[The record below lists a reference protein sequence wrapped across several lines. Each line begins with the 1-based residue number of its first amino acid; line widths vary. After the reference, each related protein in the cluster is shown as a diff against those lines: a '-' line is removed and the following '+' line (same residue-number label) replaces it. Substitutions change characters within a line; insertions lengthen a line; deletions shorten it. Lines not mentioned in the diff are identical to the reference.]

1 MSQLETVSRSS
12 EERPRD
18 DSSAALETMMTTST
32 AVSAPADPRRVEA
45 FGEHLLDVLNHGA
58 VALGLSVGHRTGL
71 FDALGA
77 LPPATSEAI
86 AETAGLDERYV
97 REWLGAMATARIVE
111 YDASVGHYRLPE
123 AHAALLTRAAAP
135 DNMAVTAQ
143 WFAVLAG
150 VEDRIVE
157 CFHRGGGVP
166 YEAFGRFHEVMAEES
181 SQTVV
186 TALFDHI
193 LPLAPGLTD
202 QLREGIDVLDVGC
215 GRGRALLAMASE
227 YPNSSFRGYD
237 LSEDAVGPA
246 RAEALEMG
254 LRNVSFDAV
263 DAALMTDAER
273 FDLVTAFDIVHDQAR
288 PADVLGHLHRALR
301 PGGLLL
307 MQDISTH
314 TPLEA
319 NLDHPLGPFL
329 YTISYTHCMTVSL
342 AQDGAGLG
350 TCWGRELAESMLAD
364 AGFSS
369 VEVHTLPHDIQ
380 NFFYLARRSR
390 AQNSRPV

>member
-1 MSQLETVSRSS
+1 
-12 EERPRD
+12 
-18 DSSAALETMMTTST
+18 MTTTT
-32 AVSAPADPRRVEA
+32 ALPSRPDASRVED
-45 FGEHLLDVLNHGA
+45 FGRHLLDVLNHGA

-71 FDALGA
+71 FDTLAGLA
-77 LPPATSEAI
+77 PSTSREI
-86 AETAGLDERYV
+86 ADAAGLDERYV

-111 YDASVGHYRLPE
+111 YDGTTGRYVLPA
-123 AHAALLTRAAAP
+123 AHAALLTRSATP

-157 CFHRGGGVP
+157 CFRDGGGVP

-181 SQTVV
+181 GQTVV
-186 TALFDHI
+186 AALFDHI
-193 LPLAPGLTD
+193 LPLAPGLI
-202 QLREGIDVLDVGC
+202 QRLREGIDVLDVGC

-227 YPNSSFRGYD
+227 YPNSRFRGYD
-237 LSEDAVGPA
+237 LSEAAVGPA
-246 RAEALEMG
+246 RREAAEMG
-254 LRNVSFDAV
+254 LRNVFFASV
-263 DAALMTDAER
+263 DAALMADEER

-288 PADVLGHLHRALR
+288 PDDVLANLRRALR

-314 TPLEA
+314 TPLES

-342 AQDGAGLG
+342 ARNGAGLG

-364 AGFSS
+364 AGFVD
-369 VEVHTLPHDIQ
+369 VEVHTLEHDIQ
-380 NFFYLARRSR
+380 NFFYLARR
-390 AQNSRPV
+390 

>member
-1 MSQLETVSRSS
+1 
-12 EERPRD
+12 
-18 DSSAALETMMTTST
+18 MTTTT
-32 AVSAPADPRRVEA
+32 APIAPADPEGVEA
-45 FGEHLLDVLNHGA
+45 FGSHLLDVINHGA
-58 VALGLSVGHRTGL
+58 VTIGLSVGHRTGL
-71 FDALGA
+71 FDALAA
-77 LPPATSEAI
+77 LPPSSSEAI
-86 AETAGLDERYV
+86 ADTAGLDERYV

-111 YDASVGHYRLPE
+111 FDASAGRYSLPPE
-123 AHAALLTRAAAP
+123 HAALLTRASAP
-135 DNMAVTAQ
+135 DNLAVTAQ

-150 VEDRIVE
+150 VEDQIVE
-157 CFHRGGGVP
+157 CFRHGGGVP

-186 TALFDHI
+186 SALFDHI
-193 LPLAPGLTD
+193 LPLAPGLTGR
-202 QLREGIDVLDVGC
+202 LREGIDVLDVGC

-227 YPNSSFRGYD
+227 YPNSRFRGYE
-237 LSEDAVGPA
+237 LSDDAVSDA
-246 RAEALEMG
+246 RREAKEMG
-254 LRNVSFDAV
+254 LRNIVFAAV
-263 DAALMTDAER
+263 DAALITDEAR
-273 FDLVTAFDIVHDQAR
+273 FDLVTAFDIVHDQAH
-288 PADVLGHLHRALR
+288 PDTVLDNLHRALR

-350 TCWGRELAESMLAD
+350 TCWGRELAETMLAE
-364 AGFSS
+364 AGFGG

-380 NFFYLARRSR
+380 NFFYLARR
-390 AQNSRPV
+390 